1 LRAVAVPLFDPST
14 PLAPLRRRIQEA
26 IEDVLDRGQFI
37 LGPEVAAFEQEFAAY
52 LGAEHVIGVA
62 NGTEALTLAL
72 RALDVGPGDDVV
84 VPSFTFYASAEA
96 IPPTGARPVFCDV
109 DPETFCVTPETVKA
123 ALTPRTKAV
132 IVVHLFGNV
141 APIAEIEALG
151 VPVVE
156 DSAQAAGSVGPDGRP
171 GALGTISTFSFY
183 PSKNL
188 GAFGDGGA
196 IATRDAALDEAV
208 RTLRFHGSKDKVTY
222 ERVGYN
228 SRLDELQ
235 AAVLRVQLPELD
247 RWAAHRRDV
256 GDWYAQSGLGELA
269 ALPRPTEGA
278 RPAWHLYVIRHERP
292 DELKAAMAA
301 KDVAAS
307 GYYRTP
313 VHRQPAM
320 AEWGNGVELPFTE
333 ELARTHLALPI
344 SAALTRDQVD
354 EVVAAVRDAD
364 LG

>member
-1 LRAVAVPLFDPST
+1 VAVPLFDPAT
-14 PLAPLRRRIQEA
+14 PLVPLRRRLREA
-26 IEDVLDRGQFI
+26 VDDVLDRGHFI
-37 LGPEVAAFEQEFAAY
+37 LGPEVAAFEEEFATL
-52 LGAEHVIGVA
+52 LGVEHVVGVA

-72 RALDVGPGDDVV
+72 RALGVGPGDEVV

-109 DPETFCVTPETVKA
+109 DPETFLATPETVRA

-141 APIAEIEALG
+141 AAVREIEGLG

-156 DSAQAAGSVGPDGRP
+156 DAAQAAGSSGPDGRP
-171 GALGTISTFSFY
+171 GALGTIATFSFY

-196 IATRDAALDEAV
+196 VATGDTELAEAV
-208 RTLRFHGSKDKVTY
+208 RTLRFHGSRDKVTY
-222 ERVGYN
+222 EQVGYN

-235 AAVLRVQLPELD
+235 AAILRVQLPELE
-247 RWAAHRRDV
+247 RWAGHRHDA
-256 GDWYAQSGLGELA
+256 GEWYAQAGLGELV
-269 ALPRPTEGA
+269 ALPRPADGC
-278 RPAWHLYVIRHERP
+278 RPAWHLYVVRHERA
-292 DELKAAMAA
+292 DALQAALEAA
-301 KDVAAS
+301 DVGAR

-320 AEWGNGVELPFTE
+320 AQWGEGVELPFTD